1 MEFDPGNEKVAGVMT
16 TEHTPLI
23 QTVEVRPFV
32 RDRYPHHRL
41 RFWCTSVLT
50 TLVLVGGFVAVL
62 LFSFDGQ
69 SDSELPGVLDREQS
83 RNVAEAWARRTSL
96 EFDDLQ
102 AILLETPDAD
112 KAHDWSEY
120 YTSGPHLAGK
130 NLTQAL

>member
-1 MEFDPGNEKVAGVMT
+1 MKFDPGNEKLAGAMA

-23 QTVEVRPFV
+23 QTVEVRPYV

-50 TLVLVGGFVAVL
+50 TLVLVGGLVAVF
-62 LFSFDGQ
+62 LFSFDWR
-69 SDSELPGVLDREQS
+69 SDSELPVVLDGEHAQAI
-83 RNVAEAWARRTSL
+83 AEAWSRRTSL

-112 KAHDWSEY
+112 KAHDWS
-120 YTSGPHLAGK
+120 
-130 NLTQAL
+130 